1 MYGPDKPDTVTHHT
15 FYAAQQ
21 KRYMGLR
28 WDGVVHAKAWGP
40 GAFARYMMR
49 PFGGDS
55 LELIRPSVGEERR
68 ESVRLVSLQVVG
80 TGDDMPGRFLALS
93 ENGNLI
99 GSDAAWPWEL
109 IQTNTGSGS
118 GAETAENISLRV
130 PDHGVLPSPC
140 TAARGQYLKVCID
153 DASIRVGSNFD
164 DECVFAM
171 SLDTIPVKKLENM
184 RSGAAF
190 FASKLPHADVPDY
203 PAPTLSPSDIEAYKR
218 DGFIVCRGLLSPEV
232 IEAAKAK
239 IGEGLEKG
247 VDRSKGFLGLGKGR
261 QTWPNEYAKSE
272 EVLNIMRQSPAMRNC
287 ETLTDAALVAPPSG
301 QIALRFKTEDGTK
314 DFGAKQLDWYR
325 SSTR

>member
-1 MYGPDKPDTVTHHT
+1 
-15 FYAAQQ
+15 
-21 KRYMGLR
+21 
-28 WDGVVHAKAWGP
+28 
-40 GAFARYMMR
+40 
-49 PFGGDS
+49 
-55 LELIRPSVGEERR
+55 
-68 ESVRLVSLQVVG
+68 
-80 TGDDMPGRFLALS
+80 
-93 ENGNLI
+93 
-99 GSDAAWPWEL
+99 
-109 IQTNTGSGS
+109 
-118 GAETAENISLRV
+118 
-130 PDHGVLPSPC
+130 LPSQC

-314 DFGAKQLDWYR
+314 DFGAKQLDWHIDAYEKFSAAR
-325 SSTR
+325 FAVLVVVALSDWTEDNCGNFCVYPGTHHKVAKMMQEMSWREWNKAVLNSVPLGVEPHQVKARTGDVILAHPLLAHDVAPNLTDNPRWAVIFRPRFASGSRRDELLNPEQPSSTT